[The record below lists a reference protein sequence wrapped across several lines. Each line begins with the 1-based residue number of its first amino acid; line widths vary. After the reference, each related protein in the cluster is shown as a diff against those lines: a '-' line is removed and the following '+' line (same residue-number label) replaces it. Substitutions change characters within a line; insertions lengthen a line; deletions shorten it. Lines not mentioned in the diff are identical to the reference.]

1 LKEQLR
7 VKIKENI
14 DQKKEIHKLKFD
26 NEEKDKKIKELQI
39 RLDTLRKNGS
49 AKKSNKDLEAL
60 LNN

>member
-1 LKEQLR
+1 M
-7 VKIKENI
+7 KIKENI